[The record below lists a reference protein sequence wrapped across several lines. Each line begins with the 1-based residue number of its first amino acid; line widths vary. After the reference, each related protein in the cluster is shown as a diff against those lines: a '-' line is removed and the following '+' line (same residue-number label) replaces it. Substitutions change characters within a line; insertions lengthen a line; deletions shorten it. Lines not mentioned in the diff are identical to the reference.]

1 MGCCGNKTNS
11 KEEKLRELKIQL
23 ATQIQINDIKE
34 NNLKRS
40 LTKIKMEIEQLEYD
54 IKENNTGLSEIEQK
68 NKKKKIAELK
78 NDQIRKERELKHSTI
93 LNETMKNN
101 LTMME
106 MKIEEYHNA
115 KSIEESNAILKQ
127 IYSMDFRSIYKK
139 NNENLNKIK
148 LQDEKN
154 MKELE
159 DANKQFLEDNEHPV
173 QSPEEI
179 LNNLIY
185 SKNVPAPSPV

>member
-159 DANKQFLEDNEHPV
+159 EANKQFLEDNEHPV

>member
-78 NDQIRKERELKHSTI
+78 NDQIRKERESKHSTI

>member
-115 KSIEESNAILKQ
+115 KSIEEANAILKQ
-127 IYSMDFRSIYKK
+127 IYSKDFRSIYKK